1 MNYGKKKASKQQ
13 KNVTSKAAMKKK
25 TSWGSSFQSHAAYL
39 SCRDYTM
46 YRGRRTFHRKDD

>member
-25 TSWGSSFQSHAAYL
+25 RAGVRLFKAMLLTCLG
-39 SCRDYTM
+39 RDYTM